1 MGLRQK
7 SLVRRTHRYWHLV
20 FFAVV
25 LGVLF
30 AVLRGLGKVL
40 TPVVAA
46 LVLSYLLDPLVSWAE
61 RRLKM
66 PRWASTLL
74 ILLLGLFAVVLV
86 FSLLIP
92 VLVDELH
99 QFGTR
104 IQHLPKTLL
113 PWIERT
119 FDVQLPHSF
128 KELWARV
135 GGQVKGASGS
145 MIGSLG
151 GVAGKVAKGT
161 AGVLAALG
169 ALASSV
175 GTIALIPVFTFYFLP
190 QFPQL
195 VSGARG
201 LIPYRYRAWVDDTAN
216 EVDSVLASWIRGQ
229 LTVMAILALLYALG
243 LRFIA
248 QLDMAVLIGLLT
260 GLLAFIPYVGFALGL
275 VLALAV
281 CLLRQGGVDPT
292 QLVATLAI
300 FGAVQVLD
308 GLLLTPRIVGNRTGI
323 GPVGVLVALLL
334 GGKLFGFV
342 GVLLAVPIAAA
353 LVVVIKRGVVA
364 YKGSLFFRRG
374 HDDLHSGELDA
385 DAADAE
391 VVAADVDAEGE
402 GR

>member
-7 SLVRRTHRYWHLV
+7 SLVRRTHRYWHLL

-25 LGVLF
+25 LAVLF

-46 LVLSYLLDPLVSWAE
+46 LVLAYLLDPLVSWAK
-61 RRLKM
+61 RRLRT
-66 PRWASTLL
+66 PRWVSTLL
-74 ILLLGLFAVVLV
+74 LLLLGLLFLVLI

-113 PWIERT
+113 PWVEKT
-119 FDVQLPHSF
+119 FDVELPHSF
-128 KELWARV
+128 KELWAKV
-135 GGQVKGASGS
+135 GGEVKGASGS
-145 MIGSLG
+145 ILGSLG

-161 AGVLAALG
+161 AGVLGALG
-169 ALASSV
+169 ALASSI

-190 QFPQL
+190 QFPLL

-201 LIPYRYRAWVDDTAN
+201 LIPYRYRPWVDDTVN
-216 EVDSVLASWIRGQ
+216 EIDRVLASWIRGQ

-248 QLDMAVLIGLLT
+248 QLDMAVLIGLIT
-260 GLLAFIPYVGFALGL
+260 GLLAFIPYVGFTLGL
-275 VLALAV
+275 ILGLTV
-281 CLLRQGGVDPT
+281 CLLREGGVDPT
-292 QLVATLAI
+292 QLVVTLAV

-308 GLLLTPRIVGNRTGI
+308 GLVLTPRIVGNKTGM

-342 GVLLAVPIAAA
+342 GVLLAVPVAAA

-374 HDDLHSGELDA
+374 RDDLLGEEPDDQR
-385 DAADAE
+385 DAANPSE
-391 VVAADVDAEGE
+391 P
-402 GR
+402 R